1 MTQYIKHITS
11 DGDRWDLLA
20 YKYYGD
26 ATNFESIIIANPTI
40 PLNPILPAGI
50 TVYVPILD
58 EDDIQTEDLPPW
70 KQ

>member
-1 MTQYIKHITS
+1 MAYIKHITQ
-11 DGDRWDLLA
+11 DGDRWDSLA

-26 ATNFESIIIANPTI
+26 ATNFEPIVTANPTI
-40 PLNPILPAGI
+40 SLNPILSAGLTI
-50 TVYVPILD
+50 YIPILD